1 MSIKTKLTV
10 SEIQRFCMHDGPG
23 IRTTVFLKGCPLH
36 CEWCHNPETQ
46 KFSPELLYYGNRCIG
61 CFSCADVCPNGVHG
75 GENEH
80 IIDRSNCTACALCAN
95 DCPSSALELC
105 GKEMTFAD
113 ILSIAEKDKAFY
125 GETGGIT
132 LSGGEPFAQNE
143 ATVEFLKACRTQRI
157 STAVETCGYCDTDI
171 LLSAIPF
178 VDLFLWDIKDTN
190 RSRHK
195 KYTGAS
201 NELILKNLNAANE
214 KNARIRLRCIL
225 VNGVNTDDEHYK
237 SIARLASGIN
247 NFDGIDILPYHAYG
261 GSKALLLGL
270 RDNGKKEWIP
280 DQTQIDR
287 LNSILRDHGVIV

>member
-1 MSIKTKLTV
+1 MTGRINSIQTLGTV
-10 SEIQRFCMHDGPG
+10 DGPG
-23 IRTTVFLKGCPLH
+23 VRFVLFMQGCPLR
-36 CEWCHNPETQ
+36 CGYCHNPDTWD
-46 KFSPELLYYGNRCIG
+46 F
-61 CFSCADVCPNGVHG
+61 AG
-75 GENEH
+75 GYEA
-80 IIDRSNCTACALCAN
+80 TA
-95 DCPSSALELC
+95 EEIFEKIKRYREYF
-105 GKEMTFAD
+105 GKD
-113 ILSIAEKDKAFY
+113 
-125 GETGGIT
+125 GGLT
-132 LSGGEPFAQNE
+132 VSGGEPFAQNE
-143 ATVEFLKACRTQRI
+143 ATVEFLKACRLQGL

-190 RSRHK
+190 PARHK

-225 VNGVNTDDEHYK
+225 VNGVNTDEEHYK

-287 LNSILRDHGVIV
+287 LNSILRNHGIIV